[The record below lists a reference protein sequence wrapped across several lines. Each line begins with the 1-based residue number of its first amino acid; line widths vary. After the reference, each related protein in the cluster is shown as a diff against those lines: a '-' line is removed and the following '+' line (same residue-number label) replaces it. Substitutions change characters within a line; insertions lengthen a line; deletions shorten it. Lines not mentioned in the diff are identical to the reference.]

1 MNFKQAQEAKIL
13 KRIPLL
19 ISTFQQTK
27 IVGPIRTYLG
37 LSKAWMVYVR
47 LQEGKKLLKS
57 QFCRQYVEPSP
68 NYLCMLIGKDMYYLF
83 TVYFT
88 LLVWSG
94 MIQEC
99 PR

>member
-57 QFCRQYVEPSP
+57 LFCHQYVGHPLKLP
-68 NYLCMLIGKDMYYLF
+68 LHCN
-83 TVYFT
+83 
-88 LLVWSG
+88 
-94 MIQEC
+94 
-99 PR
+99 

>member
-37 LSKAWMVYVR
+37 LSKAWMVYVS
-47 LQEGKKLLKS
+47 LQEGEKLLKS
-57 QFCRQYVEPSP
+57 HFWHQYLEHSQLP
-68 NYLCMLIGKDMYYLF
+68 LHCKKKR
-83 TVYFT
+83 
-88 LLVWSG
+88 LLVLNSQC
-94 MIQEC
+94 ISSVC
-99 PR
+99 LV